1 MKKPIVLFGMGP
13 FAQIAKDYFN
23 DDSDYEVIAF
33 TLDDEYI
40 EKDVYEDLPMV
51 PFSKVVEL
59 YPPNEVAMHI
69 ALVYTDMN
77 RLREKKYFEA
87 KNKGYTLP
95 SYISSKCT
103 FLSKNKIGDNCFIFE
118 DNTIQPYVEIAN
130 NVILWSGNHIGHH
143 SIIKEHNF
151 ISSHVV
157 ISGQCVIE
165 SNCFLGVNSSVAHKT
180 IIKRET
186 LVGSGV
192 SITRN
197 TEEKGIYVPSKYQKL
212 EKTSDQIK
220 L

>member
-1 MKKPIVLFGMGP
+1 MKKPIVLFGKGP

-40 EKDVYEDLPMV
+40 EEDVYENLPMV
-51 PFSKVVEL
+51 PFSKVVDL
-59 YPPNEVAMHI
+59 YPPDEVAMHI

-87 KNKGYTLP
+87 KNKGYILP
-95 SYISSKCT
+95 SYVSSKCT
-103 FLSKNKIGDNCFIFE
+103 YLSKNKIGDNCFVFE

-143 SIIKEHNF
+143 SVIKEHNF

-180 IIKRET
+180 TIKRET

-212 EKTSDQIK
+212 DKTSDQIK